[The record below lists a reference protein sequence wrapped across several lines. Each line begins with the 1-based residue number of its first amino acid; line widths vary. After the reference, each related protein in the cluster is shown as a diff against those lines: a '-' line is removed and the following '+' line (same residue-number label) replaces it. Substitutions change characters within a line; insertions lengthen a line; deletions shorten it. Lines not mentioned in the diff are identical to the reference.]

1 MSFPRP
7 ARARW
12 LTALTLTLAASA
24 CADAPSGPAPGG
36 RASTVEEAHAVPAS
50 VTWNATGREIVAVRG
65 ASAVQQARIFAY
77 LSVAQYDAILAAEE
91 AKAGG
96 RHPSVTAAAAAAS
109 VVVLRSFYSA
119 DGGLLEGRLDAQRA
133 ASADGKQDFAAGEA
147 IGRAIGAQ
155 VVQMAATDRNGL
167 MPAPANPGG
176 AGSWT
181 GVNPI
186 RGLIGVRTFALTS
199 DDQFRSPPPPLY
211 MSQEFNDALAE
222 VRAMSD
228 TGNAAMLAIAQFWAA
243 NGTAYLNKVASDLLL
258 DHERSERKA
267 ARVLALANMAVFD
280 ATDACFDS
288 KFAYYYIRPSQADPL
303 IKLRVGLPNHPSYP
317 SGHSCQTGAFMTV
330 LQHVFPSRSDELQ
343 AIIEEAGMARMY
355 GGLHY
360 RFDLLAG
367 REIGRQVAE
376 WVIEV
381 GPRGHEVV
389 PIITQ

>member
-24 CADAPSGPAPGG
+24 CSDAPSGPAHGS
-36 RASTVEEAHAVPAS
+36 RADTRERSHAVPAS

-77 LSVAQYDAILAAEE
+77 LSVAQYDAILAAED
-91 AKAGG
+91 AKARG
-96 RHPSVTAAAAAAS
+96 RHPSATAAAAAAS
-109 VVVLRSFYSA
+109 VVVLKSFFGA
-119 DGGLLEGRLDAQRA
+119 DDGLLESRLVAQRA
-133 ASADGKQDFAAGEA
+133 TSADSPREFAAGEA

-155 VVQMAATDRNGL
+155 VVRMAETDRNGL
-167 MPAPANPGG
+167 MAAPPNPGG
-176 AGSWT
+176 FGSWT
-181 GVNPI
+181 STNPI

-199 DDQFRSPPPPLY
+199 DDQFRSPPPPAY
-211 MSQEFNDALAE
+211 MSQEYNAALKE

-228 TGNAAMLAIAQFWAA
+228 TGNAAMLTIAQFWAA
-243 NGTAYLNKVASDLLL
+243 NGPAYLNKVASDLLV

-267 ARVLALANMAVFD
+267 ARVLALANMALFD
-280 ATDACFDS
+280 ATDACFDA
-288 KFAYYYIRPSQADPL
+288 KLAYYYIRPSQADPL
-303 IKLRVGLPNHPSYP
+303 IRLRVALPNHPSYP
-317 SGHSCQTGAFMTV
+317 SGHSCQTGAVMTV

-343 AIIEEAGMARMY
+343 AMIEEAGMARMY

-367 REIGRQVAE
+367 REIGRRVAE
-376 WVIEV
+376 YVIRV
-381 GPRGHEVV
+381 GPRGHEPV
-389 PIITQ
+389 PIVTQ